1 MFRTHLAVASR
12 AVLKVVAVAVL
23 REPFPLGSHLRRRLH
38 EVVLRTEVV
47 GVVGVVYLPNIIQKG
62 FERLSIA
69 VRIQQGRERLVE
81 LVERFHAGEDIV
93 RPLEALA
100 HGIRHLHLFES
111 RIQSTS
117 MGIDELLNFRFCQH
131 LDAELRPFLRIERAH
146 HAVEQFGELLAYLLL
161 TLL

>member
-1 MFRTHLAVASR
+1 MFIYGYVKDKNDHEFRVTHA
-12 AVLKVVAVAVL
+12 LK
-23 REPFPLGSHLRRRLH
+23 
-38 EVVLRTEVV
+38 TEGNGNAAAANFNV
-47 GVVGVVYLPNIIQKG
+47 PMDIIQEA
-62 FERLSIA
+62 FERLFISIL
-69 VRIQQGRERLVE
+69 IEHGRESLVE

-146 HAVEQFGELLAYLLL
+146 HAVEQF
-161 TLL
+161 